1 VPYLLDYRVE
11 RKVYQEQVGDVL
23 RGIHIA
29 PHVPRILALWGV
41 MTRLRAPDPAAYG
54 AKLQPVLSRLGP
66 FEKADL
72 YAYGR
77 VPAGLTS
84 DEARELLAA
93 VPKMHEERFQQATVR
108 AESGDPTLLGDYEG
122 SFGASVRDLK
132 RVLLA
137 AASDPGTTCVTVPRL
152 FRELRRFLA
161 DSVNFRWMLLARTDT
176 GFHALDGDGSITHA
190 VWSHWLDLSDWE
202 VREAMGLVDESRYLD
217 LFKKYVKHV
226 SHHLKRERMFDPIS
240 GNLRDPDEKFMQGL
254 EKTMDPKAGPAFRA
268 DLLSRI
274 GAWALS
280 HPDEEPAYA
289 QIFAD
294 YFGRLR
300 EDYYRQQKAVER
312 RGDRSPAGSH
322 AGSPPPSRV
331 QGSEQEEQV
340 ARHAVDVLLGNCDD
354 KSVRRERHSRETLRD
369 TLVQLSKFRY

>member
-1 VPYLLDYRVE
+1 
-11 RKVYQEQVGDVL
+11 
-23 RGIHIA
+23 
-29 PHVPRILALWGV
+29 
-41 MTRLRAPDPAAYG
+41 
-54 AKLQPVLSRLGP
+54 
-66 FEKADL
+66 
-72 YAYGR
+72 
-77 VPAGLTS
+77 
-84 DEARELLAA
+84 
-93 VPKMHEERFQQATVR
+93 MHEERFQQAVVK
-108 AESGDPTLLGDYEG
+108 AESGDPILLGDYEG

-137 AASDPGTTCVTVPRL
+137 AASDPGTNAVTVPRL
-152 FRELRRFLA
+152 FKELRRFMA
-161 DSVNFRWMLLARTDT
+161 DSVNFRWMLLTPKAPGPDGSRSDG
-176 GFHALDGDGSITHA
+176 GFHALEGEGSITQA
-190 VWSHWLDLSDWE
+190 VWNRWLDLSDWE

-226 SHHLKRERMFDPIS
+226 SHHLKRERMFDAVT
-240 GNLRDPDEKFMQGL
+240 GDLRNPDEKFMQGL
-254 EKTMDPKAGPAFRA
+254 EKTMDPKAGPNFRA

-289 QIFAD
+289 EIFAD

-300 EDYYRQQKAVER
+300 EDYYRQQKAVVGRGIQRMLELLADDR
-312 RGDRSPAGSH
+312 R
-322 AGSPPPSRV
+322 
-331 QGSEQEEQV
+331 SENPLAPQEEQV